1 MSWSQY
7 LTDGI
12 DFSDI
17 TVLGAATG
25 AGGET
30 LMLVRR
36 IAEAD
41 GKGKVTIVDIDPE
54 TFPDVRAKLGELA
67 VVARA
72 RTALIYRNS
81 P

>member
-1 MSWSQY
+1 
-7 LTDGI
+7 
-12 DFSDI
+12 
-17 TVLGAATG
+17 
-25 AGGET
+25 
-30 LMLVRR
+30 MLVRR